1 MQFQCP
7 MSEHPGIDLFIK
19 TGEKH
24 HKIVKYFEE
33 EKKEKDQKPQVTG
46 HTFWLNINVY
56 LE

>member
-19 TGEKH
+19 TGENH

-33 EKKEKDQKPQVTG
+33 EKKKKKIKKPR
-46 HTFWLNINVY
+46 
-56 LE
+56 